1 MSKNNHKPKAKGS
14 VGLKVLATTLVLST
28 IAGATAVCLT
38 NDNVRATLGIGSVP
52 LQSEVPQNNNNQNTN
67 SSELQ
72 VQIDKLIDEKAE
84 DLASIKLLESEKAN
98 IQSELDSYKA
108 SLDSEKELTTEQS
121 LHIAELESA
130 IADKENQINI
140 LNESVAEKDA
150 QISNLQSII
159 NDLQNRV
166 DVLENQIGAVSNSVL
181 ERVNTYEMKYD
192 TGNIIYANRVD
203 KFVFLSSNN
212 SLEVLNT
219 ETGEQ
224 KQLINEASTN
234 IAKVGNNIYIVST
247 KSFAKF
253 NQETMSADFTQ
264 LTGLNSNTKIGLDYS
279 FTNEHGDL
287 IFKLGSA
294 FIIDPANEESE
305 TSAFFCSEYQEVD
318 DIIYCIG
325 GYETNLKAVYSINK
339 TTGESLFITNNSV
352 SSTAFSTL
360 RVIGDYIFY
369 DNTYS
374 RTYGAMM
381 YQISTGAYKN
391 LSSSYAFSGAFEFD
405 NEIFIS
411 LGGQFYRLNKETNSL
426 SSNMGTITL
435 NNGYEIIDHNNTTF
449 LCASNGQGY
458 IYNYETKM
466 FTKTNLT
473 ASTYY
478 GIKKIG
484 DYVFDKTLS
493 YVFNDDTQQFQLC
506 VASANTNYDKYVFH
520 DGVIVKTYIAKYFNP
535 DTMMFED
542 FAKELPEY
550 TNCSTNV
557 YQVNGKL
564 FCGGDTNASGSN
576 TGVFYID
583 VESKTI
589 KKVPDSGDSDILNT
603 GSNFNRAIQVNDSYA
618 LLTSA
623 KSDNYYAV
631 LINTDTMLVENVFTG
646 FNNEPFVYNGQ
657 IISANGNYIK
667 VLDAE
672 TQEIKTIYSKESMS
686 GMLVSYTDGDKV
698 FFSTNN
704 ANKTITLDLS
714 NYTVSYHYGS
724 GDVDVAGLKLGY
736 HSSSSTLYDHKTGD
750 ILNIKGLSSITLIDV
765 EESVLFANATIV
777 YEVMK

>member
-1 MSKNNHKPKAKGS
+1 MSKNNQKTKVKGS
-14 VGLKVLATTLVLST
+14 VAKKVIATTLVLGT
-28 IAGATAVCLT
+28 LAGATAVCLT
-38 NDNVRATLGIGSVP
+38 NDNVRTTLGIGSEP
-52 LQSEVPQNNNNQNTN
+52 LQSEKPAENNN

-72 VQIDKLIDEKAE
+72 IQIDKLIDEKAE
-84 DLASIKLLESEKAN
+84 DLAAIKLLESEKAN
-98 IQSELDSYKA
+98 IQSELDKYKA
-108 SLDSEKELTTEQS
+108 SLNSEKEFTAEQA

-140 LNESVAEKDA
+140 LNESVADKEA

-166 DVLENQIGAVSNSVL
+166 DVLEEQIGAVSNSVL

-234 IAKVGNNIYIVST
+234 IAKVGNNIYIVT
-247 KSFAKF
+247 TTSFAKF
-253 NQETMSADFTQ
+253 NPGTMSADFTK
-264 LTGLNSNTKIGLDYS
+264 LSGLNSITNIGLDYS

-287 IFKLGSA
+287 IFKLGMA
-294 FIIDPANEESE
+294 FVIVPANEESE
-305 TSAFFCSEYQEVD
+305 TSAFYCREYQEVD

-325 GYETNLKAVYSINK
+325 GYGTNVKAVYSINK
-339 TTGESLFITNNSV
+339 TTGESLFITNNGV
-352 SSTAFSTL
+352 SSAEFTTL
-360 RVIGDYIFY
+360 RVVGDYIFY

-381 YQISTGAYKN
+381 HQISTGAKKN
-391 LSSSYAFSGAFEFD
+391 LSTSYYFTDAFEFD
-405 NEIFIS
+405 NEIFIV
-411 LGGQFYRLNKETNSL
+411 LGGQFYKLNKETNSL
-426 SSNMGTITL
+426 SSNMGPISL
-435 NNGYEIIDHNNTTF
+435 NSGYEIIEHNNTTF
-449 LCASNGQGY
+449 LGTSDSQVY

-466 FTKTNLT
+466 FTRTNLT
-473 ASTYY
+473 TSAYY

-493 YVFNDDTQQFQLC
+493 YVFNEDTQQFQLC
-506 VASANTNYDKYVFH
+506 VASANTNYGDYVVQ
-520 DGVIVKTYIAKYFNP
+520 DGVIVKTKNAKWFNP

-557 YQVNGKL
+557 YQVNGRL
-564 FCGGDTNASGSN
+564 FCGGDSNASGV
-576 TGVFYID
+576 TAGVFYID

-603 GSNFNRAIQVNDSYA
+603 GSNFNRAIQVNDFYV
-618 LLTSA
+618 LVTSA
-623 KSDNYYAV
+623 KTDYYAI
-631 LINTDTMLVENVFTG
+631 LINTDTVLVENVFTG
-646 FNNEPFVYNGQ
+646 FNNEPFVYDGK

-667 VLDAE
+667 VLNSE

-698 FFSTNN
+698 FFSTNS

-724 GDVDVAGLKLGY
+724 GAVDVAGLKLGY
-736 HSSSSTLYDHKTGD
+736 HSSSSTLYDYKTGD
-750 ILNIKGLSSITLIDV
+750 ILNIKGLSSITLIDA